1 MRYPSRWGN
10 QSLHTISLFFFLD
23 CVHMR
28 GGVPHGG
35 GLLGQPGRVTRL
47 GGVSFLNV
55 NAAAGIPR
63 LTGVIYL

>member
-1 MRYPSRWGN
+1 
-10 QSLHTISLFFFLD
+10 
-23 CVHMR
+23 MR